1 MSIGWPVAFIA
12 VFLIIGLVAVISTIY
27 AARAAVEGEQVKGKH
42 EEEYRALAATYET
55 LARETRE
62 VQAAMQAD
70 VATLR
75 EKIDSIEKMM
85 REVG

>member
-12 VFLIIGLVAVISTIY
+12 VFFIIGIVAVISTIY
-27 AARAAVEGEQVKGKH
+27 AARAGVEAEKAKGKH

-62 VQAAMQAD
+62 IQASAGAELT
-70 VATLR
+70 ALR
-75 EKIDSIEKMM
+75 EKVDSIEKMM